1 MRLFPTRSL
10 TFLSAVSLIF
20 SCNQYRHMQKIQSD
34 RTCVEKFK
42 PDFHHAEYKTSVEV
56 IGKHLSGILLIKYM
70 PDSSTRIVFT
80 NETGFSFF
88 DFAFYGDTGFS
99 VYHIVSQMNKP
110 ALIKT
115 LRKDFE
121 LIMFRNMDRSKSY
134 NLADS
139 GYIYHAYPQIKGVN
153 YYITDDQCRQ
163 LVKMQRSSNKKPIME
178 ASIYKSSPGNPPDS
192 IYIRHLNF
200 NFSISLKKITPFAA
214 Q

>member
-1 MRLFPTRSL
+1 MRIFPIRL
-10 TFLSAVSLIF
+10 LIFLNTVILNF
-20 SCNQYRHMQKIQSD
+20 SCNHYSHMRKTPSD
-34 RTCVEKFK
+34 GNCIEKFK
-42 PDFHHAEYKTSVEV
+42 PDFNHAEYRTSVDV
-56 IGKHLSGILLIKYM
+56 VGKHISGLLLIKYM
-70 PDSSTRIVFT
+70 PDSSTRIVFS
-80 NETGFSFF
+80 NEMGLSFF
-88 DFAFYGDTGFS
+88 DFGFPPDTGFV

-121 LIMFRNMDRSKSY
+121 LIMFRNMGHSNSY

-139 GYIYHAYPQIKGVN
+139 GFIYHAYPQIKGIN

-178 ASIYKSSPGNPPDS
+178 AAIYNNLPGKSPDS
-192 IYIRHLNF
+192 ISIRHLNF
-200 NFSISLKKITPFAA
+200 SFLISLKKITPLAA